1 MYIQVVMYAVIIIR
15 VVFALI
21 AEDVRENEEN

>member
-1 MYIQVVMYAVIIIR
+1 MYIQVVMYAAIIMR

>member
-1 MYIQVVMYAVIIIR
+1 MYIQVVMYVVIIMR

-21 AEDVRENEEN
+21 VEDVRDNEKN